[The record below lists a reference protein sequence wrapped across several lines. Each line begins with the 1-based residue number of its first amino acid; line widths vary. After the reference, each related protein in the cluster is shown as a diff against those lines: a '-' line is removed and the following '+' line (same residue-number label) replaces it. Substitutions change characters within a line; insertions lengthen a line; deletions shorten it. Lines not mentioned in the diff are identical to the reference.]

1 MAANAASVLAVG
13 LMVAVGR
20 AHPFVQGNK
29 RTAFA
34 AAQLLL
40 YANDFFLDVPDIE
53 LIADELRRAMTG
65 ETPEYILVVLF
76 EEFLR
81 TLDDVALITVTV
93 QTIEPA
99 PQPPR
104 AQYPSVA
111 YGRPMSCNV
120 STPGLA
126 ATIWGMALMVA

>member
-1 MAANAASVLAVG
+1 MVADTGEPHSLLKPGELEAACAHPINQWHYGGERSPSVLAVG

-53 LIADELRRAMTG
+53 FIADELRRAMTG

-81 TLDDVALITVTV
+81 GQESVALP
-93 QTIEPA
+93 E
-99 PQPPR
+99 
-104 AQYPSVA
+104 
-111 YGRPMSCNV
+111 
-120 STPGLA
+120 
-126 ATIWGMALMVA
+126 

>member
-1 MAANAASVLAVG
+1 MVADTGEPHSLLKPGELEAACAHPINQWHYGGERSPSVLAVG

-20 AHPFVQGNK
+20 AHPFLQGNK

-40 YANDFFLDVPDIE
+40 YANDFFLDLPDMDF
-53 LIADELRRAMTG
+53 IADELRRAMTG

-81 TLDDVALITVTV
+81 GRD
-93 QTIEPA
+93 
-99 PQPPR
+99 
-104 AQYPSVA
+104 SVA
-111 YGRPMSCNV
+111 SPE
-120 STPGLA
+120 
-126 ATIWGMALMVA
+126 